1 MVLVKVA
8 DQSAQRPIPFVFAD
22 PVPQIRIP
30 VDEKSRDLLKEFVY

>member
-8 DQSAQRPIPFVFAD
+8 NQSAQRTITFVFAD